1 MSATTPAISI
11 RKPKIN
17 AARKEMIKTAR
28 QQAIVQLLKSQQSI
42 TTAAL
47 AAELAVSVETIR
59 RDLNALQMQGK
70 IIRRHGR
77 ARTLAD
83 GSEPFRARLK
93 SHYADKADIARHA
106 LNWVEAGMTLALDA
120 SSTCFHL
127 ARQLP
132 DIPLTVFTN
141 SLPVCEVMARRQHS
155 ELICSGGRLARG
167 ERCYVNPALASLLKS
182 LEIDLFIFS
191 CEGIDDNG
199 EMWDSTRHNAA
210 FKAALLRRA
219 QQSLLLI
226 DKSKFY
232 RASEASI
239 GNLSL
244 VTQMITDAPHP

>member
-1 MSATTPAISI
+1 M
-11 RKPKIN
+11 KN
-17 AARKEMIKTAR
+17 VR
-28 QQAIVQLLKSQQSI
+28 QQAILQLLSDHESI

-47 AAELAVSVETIR
+47 AAQLGVSVETIR
-59 RDLNALQMQGK
+59 RDLNLLQTQGK
-70 IIRRHGR
+70 IVRRHGR
-77 ARTLAD
+77 ARTLHAAFQD

-106 LNWVEAGMTLALDA
+106 LNWVEEGMTLALDA

-141 SLPVCEVMARRQHS
+141 SLPVCEAVARRQNI
-155 ELICSGGRLARG
+155 ELICSGGRLART
-167 ERCYVNPALASLLKS
+167 ERCYVNPALAGLLKS
-182 LEIDLFIFS
+182 LEIDLFVFS
-191 CEGIDDNG
+191 CEGIDGTG

-210 FKAALLRRA
+210 FKSLLLRRS

-232 RASEASI
+232 RASEVKI

-244 VTQMITDAPHP
+244 VTHMITDAPHP

>member
-1 MSATTPAISI
+1 M
-11 RKPKIN
+11 
-17 AARKEMIKTAR
+17 KTAR
-28 QQAIVQLLKSQQSI
+28 QQTIVQLLTRYDTL

-47 AAELAVSVETIR
+47 ATQLNVSIETIR
-59 RDLNALQMQGK
+59 RDLNALQTQGK
-70 IIRRHGR
+70 IVRRHGR
-77 ARTLAD
+77 ARMLHSPQQES
-83 GSEPFRARLK
+83 SEPFRSRLK

-106 LNWVEAGMTLALDA
+106 LNWIDTGMTLALDA

-132 DIPLTVFTN
+132 DIDLTVFTN
-141 SLPVCEVMARRQHS
+141 SVPVCQEIVRRQNIT
-155 ELICSGGRLARG
+155 LVCSGGKLDRA
-167 ERCYVNPALASLLKS
+167 ERCYVNPALPGLLKS

-191 CEGIDDNG
+191 CEGVDAAG

-210 FKAALLRRA
+210 FKAHLLRRA

-232 RASEASI
+232 RASEVKI

-244 VTQMITDAPHP
+244 VTQMITDVKTDTPHR

>member
-1 MSATTPAISI
+1 M
-11 RKPKIN
+11 
-17 AARKEMIKTAR
+17 KTAR
-28 QQAIVQLLKSQQSI
+28 QQAILQLLTGHESM

-47 AAELAVSVETIR
+47 AAQLAVSVETIR
-59 RDLNALQMQGK
+59 RDLNALQTQGK
-70 IIRRHGR
+70 IVRRHGR
-77 ARTLAD
+77 ARTLHTPEQD
-83 GSEPFRARLK
+83 GSEPFHARLK

-106 LNWVEAGMTLALDA
+106 LNWIDAGMTLALDA

-141 SLPVCEVMARRQHS
+141 SLPVCEAMARRPNI
-155 ELICSGGRLARG
+155 ELICSGGRLART

-191 CEGIDDNG
+191 CEGIDGSG

-210 FKAALLRRA
+210 FKSLLLRRS

-232 RASEASI
+232 RASEVKI

-244 VTQMITDAPHP
+244 VTQMITDAPQP